1 MNTQTQ
7 EQLNQPVGCFFHQF
21 RVDKTREQRERARG
35 TPRDIL
41 RNTQVQINIKLQSL
55 TNNTL
60 KVKYIIG
67 TCLNVVVIKEIT
79 IS

>member
-1 MNTQTQ
+1 M
-7 EQLNQPVGCFFHQF
+7 GA

-35 TPRDIL
+35 TPMDIL

-55 TNNTL
+55 TNNIL

-67 TCLNVVVIKEIT
+67 TCLNLVVIKEIT